1 MANGD
6 SIARALQGFGA
17 GIAGQGPQFL
27 ASLEQQEQ
35 MLDEQRRQALLEDS
49 FTVMRNL
56 QDGNIDGARGVLQQR
71 LEAIRQLGG
80 NPEDTM
86 EVLGKIESG
95 DISGA
100 LSDVGTVVEFG
111 RAQGLL
117 DIPQPRQQVIGGQV
131 VSIDPQTGQA
141 TATPIGGFQ
150 QDEQRLRDQELRARQ
165 LALSEREFEA
175 RDVAR
180 QQGLALRERGLELG
194 EEREKRQSEK
204 ISGGLEGALLRA
216 QEDAVKF
223 GRQLVE
229 LNDLAANYEKQNIQ
243 GGLKSTVT
251 ETLKRMLG
259 SQDAVTEFK
268 RRFSKVR
275 LQEGLKL
282 LPPGQVTDKDM
293 EEAFRGVPPENA
305 SAKQVKA
312 FLGVAAKIASYQAG
326 FNSFKSEFIS
336 TKSTG
341 KGLIQEWEKSFE
353 SPVLDRR
360 FTVGELYATAKNK
373 GLTVPEVAEQL
384 GIENIQERLF
394 Q

>member
-251 ETLKRMLG
+251 ETLKRMLR
-259 SQDAVTEFK
+259 S
-268 RRFSKVR
+268 
-275 LQEGLKL
+275 
-282 LPPGQVTDKDM
+282 
-293 EEAFRGVPPENA
+293 
-305 SAKQVKA
+305 
-312 FLGVAAKIASYQAG
+312 
-326 FNSFKSEFIS
+326 
-336 TKSTG
+336 
-341 KGLIQEWEKSFE
+341 
-353 SPVLDRR
+353 
-360 FTVGELYATAKNK
+360 
-373 GLTVPEVAEQL
+373 
-384 GIENIQERLF
+384 
-394 Q
+394 